1 MSLNNGRNC
10 NPSAISC
17 SVPGSVSVPFPGSA
31 PSIATTPQLFF
42 TPLPPNPPT
51 IALPENTSNITIME
65 FLVPARVVAERPR
78 VQLDATMSTEIF
90 VDTGNG
96 NGGSI
101 DFFDV
106 DNITYQL
113 FRNNTLL
120 TDTIV
125 SGNYQ
130 IGSGDNTFFT
140 FNSTFTWVDTLHPT
154 GPILPPDPILPVDPI
169 CYRIVANVG
178 NYSEG
183 VSAEVR
189 NRGFIG
195 VVYPPDPILPAL
207 PTGPI

>member
-1 MSLNNGRNC
+1 MFQNNGGKC
-10 NPSAISC
+10 NHSAISC
-17 SVPGSVSVPFPGSA
+17 PVPGSASVPFPGTA
-31 PSIATTPQLFF
+31 PSPTPVTTPQLFF

-78 VQLDATMSTEIF
+78 AQLDATISTELS

-120 TDTIV
+120 TDTVV

-130 IGSGDNTFFT
+130 IGSGDNRFFT
-140 FNSTFTWVDTLHPT
+140 FNSTFTWVDHPIDPIAPIDPIHPT
-154 GPILPPDPILPVDPI
+154 DPVR
-169 CYRIVANVG
+169 YRIVANVG

-189 NRGFIG
+189 NRGFVG
-195 VVYPPDPILPAL
+195 VLYPNDPVA